1 MTRSRPRSAPP
12 QAGPPPASIPP
23 AIRLL
28 FGRRLRH
35 WYRRHAR
42 DLPWRRTRDPY
53 EVLVSELMLQ
63 QTQVSRV
70 LLRYGEFLERFP
82 TLHHVAAV
90 PVAQAAAEEEPN
102 RRRNRSGRRSGL
114 GRSTPRS

>member
-1 MTRSRPRSAPP
+1 MASVPSRGA
-12 QAGPPPASIPP
+12 ASP
-23 AIRLL
+23 AIAPHQRLA

-82 TLHHVAAV
+82 TLHHVAAA
-90 PVAQAAAEEEPN
+90 PVARVTEAV
-102 RRRNRSGRRSGL
+102 
-114 GRSTPRS
+114 